1 LKIDKG
7 VEKQITFLDYNT
19 MDELRNVYIKIPLLQ
34 AIKLIP
40 IFAKAIKELSTQ
52 RSGGK
57 RKDIRRI

>member
-1 LKIDKG
+1 
-7 VEKQITFLDYNT
+7 